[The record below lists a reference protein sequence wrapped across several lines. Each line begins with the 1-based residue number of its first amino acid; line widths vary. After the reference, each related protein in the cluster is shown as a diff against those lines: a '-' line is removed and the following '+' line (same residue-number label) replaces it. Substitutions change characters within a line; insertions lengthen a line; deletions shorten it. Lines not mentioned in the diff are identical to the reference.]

1 VDRPPRI
8 WLQSSTATI
17 YRHTFD
23 RPNDE
28 FTGVLGGDEPDAP
41 DTWRFSIGVATRWE
55 QAATQVNLPNT
66 RLVLLRSAMI
76 MTPDRGGVFDTLQW
90 LTHLGLSGPVA
101 GGVQYMS
108 WVHGTDFCRALA
120 WIIEHPDLSGPVNIA
135 SPNPLPHKEFMAE
148 LRRAAGVP
156 FGLPATAW
164 MVEIASF
171 FLRTESELILKSR
184 WVVPGKLLKS
194 GFEFKFPEWE
204 SAAAELVQK

>member
-1 VDRPPRI
+1 
-8 WLQSSTATI
+8 
-17 YRHTFD
+17 
-23 RPNDE
+23 
-28 FTGVLGGDEPDAP
+28 
-41 DTWRFSIGVATRWE
+41 
-55 QAATQVNLPNT
+55 
-66 RLVLLRSAMI
+66 
-76 MTPDRGGVFDTLQW
+76 
-90 LTHLGLSGPVA
+90 
-101 GGVQYMS
+101 MS
-108 WVHGTDFCRALA
+108 WVHGTDFYRALA